1 MAFQNFLLNISI
13 SIISSQDVRN
23 AIANKTKLFKKEI
36 AKELNNNLLSIKI
49 NCVTCMNHTFI
60 KIYIQYI
67 CNTKICLNILTIK
80 KTYMQYI
87 AVNII

>member
-1 MAFQNFLLNISI
+1 MSFQNFLLNASI

-36 AKELNNNLLSIKI
+36 KKELNNNLLSIKI
-49 NCVTCMNHTFI
+49 NCVTCMNHIFI

-67 CNTKICLNILTIK
+67 CNIKIYLNI
-80 KTYMQYI
+80 
-87 AVNII
+87 